1 MKECII
7 RTLELDCQNSI
18 LGLQSRDFLMQC
30 PTSGFQMEG
39 KHYKMAAVQ
48 QARAL
53 SDYFRGLEP
62 NIQARYSQKIVRC
75 GGIDPYCLKKKDFSQ
90 DLKDLPEIT
99 EVDISNY
106 LVTQTSFFTRKQFKN
121 HKSMEAHNFFTSGW
135 VHELGVKVLRD
146 NLRLIFARVS
156 TFAALFMQ
164 LTMFTHDESCKCIS
178 VYADCLTLFFA
189 GKSFSASKRNSVEN
203 VDNN

>member
-1 MKECII
+1 M
-7 RTLELDCQNSI
+7 S
-18 LGLQSRDFLMQC
+18 SRDFLMQG

-48 QARAL
+48 QARPL

-90 DLKDLPEIT
+90 DLNDLPEIT